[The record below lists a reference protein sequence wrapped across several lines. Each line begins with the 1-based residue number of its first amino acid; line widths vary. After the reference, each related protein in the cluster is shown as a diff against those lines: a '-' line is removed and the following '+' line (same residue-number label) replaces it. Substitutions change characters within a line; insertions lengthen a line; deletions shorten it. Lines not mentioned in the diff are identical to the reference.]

1 MYDRWRVQRA
11 QVKEEVPAHPW
22 EAKGGLLYHID
33 LGLDLVIRVC
43 CPVGTFAHCTRSS
56 CCEFNLSTVMLLC
69 ICLWVTTETR
79 RLTEYD
85 DAAVQP
91 GESHDECS

>member
-11 QVKEEVPAHPW
+11 QLKEGVPAHPW

-43 CPVGTFAHCTRSS
+43 CPVGSFAPQ
-56 CCEFNLSTVMLLC
+56 EFH
-69 ICLWVTTETR
+69 
-79 RLTEYD
+79 
-85 DAAVQP
+85 AV
-91 GESHDECS
+91 S

>member
-11 QVKEEVPAHPW
+11 QVKEGVPAHPW

-43 CPVGTFAHCTRSS
+43 CPVGTFACAQEVHAVSLICQQS
-56 CCEFNLSTVMLLC
+56 CFSAFVFGSPLKP
-69 ICLWVTTETR
+69 
-79 RLTEYD
+79 D
-85 DAAVQP
+85 
-91 GESHDECS
+91 G

>member
-11 QVKEEVPAHPW
+11 QVKERVPAHPW

-43 CPVGTFAHCTRSS
+43 CPVGFLAPQELHAVSLVCQQS
-56 CCEFNLSTVMLLC
+56 CCSMSDFGLPPNL
-69 ICLWVTTETR
+69 LWYN
-79 RLTEYD
+79 LY
-85 DAAVQP
+85 QIL
-91 GESHDECS
+91 H

>member
-11 QVKEEVPAHPW
+11 QVKEAVPAHPW

-43 CPVGTFAHCTRSS
+43 CPVETCTPQGEHAVS
-56 CCEFNLSTVMLLC
+56 LLC
-69 ICLWVTTETR
+69 
-79 RLTEYD
+79 
-85 DAAVQP
+85 QQ
-91 GESHDECS
+91 SHFSNSVLGSPPTLL

>member
-11 QVKEEVPAHPW
+11 QVKEGVPAHPW

-43 CPVGTFAHCTRSS
+43 CPVGIPA
-56 CCEFNLSTVMLLC
+56 
-69 ICLWVTTETR
+69 
-79 RLTEYD
+79 
-85 DAAVQP
+85 P
-91 GESHDECS
+91 PESHAVNLVCQQSCLSMLVSESGPNLLWCSVNQTVD